1 METQHGWVVTCEQH
15 NLHRVVETERHA
27 VNILNLHQRVD
38 HADDTQ
44 IVSVNL
50 TAAAAAMVGLELHPG
65 LYGVDV
71 PTGREEGALTVWQAL
86 TGLDDLDEA
95 LAYARELAGTV
106 PPITAHI
113 PPF

>member
-44 IVSVNL
+44 IISVNL
-50 TAAAAAMVGLELHPG
+50 TAAAAEVVQFADDDHGDGHDWATLLI
-65 LYGVDV
+65 
-71 PTGREEGALTVWQAL
+71 WQAL
-86 TGLDDLDEA
+86 TGIADAAEA
-95 LAYARELAGTV
+95 LAYAREIAAAD
-106 PPITAHI
+106 PPIAAHL